1 MELGHMS
8 GPSARS
14 PESSPMR
21 QRAKAVLL
29 LLIGAL
35 NLALWLQPGPVVQY
49 VARDEPTLLG
59 YYSVER
65 FSANVAVL
73 LLSATASWLLLSTA
87 PLRPRM
93 LKLASVALAV
103 AVTLVAGEYI
113 VRALTPAPQYVL
125 HADMRHRQPDSRV
138 QAVFRDR
145 PEAVRSYPRRP
156 PGYGDVPLVVAT
168 DERGFRNPARLGN
181 VDIVVI
187 GDSFVEGPEVDY
199 EQLWTVRLSHASAL
213 SVYNMGTAGE
223 NVGGYVAKMERF
235 APTLHPQTVILMI
248 YEGNDLR
255 GFRAAKRSWLKDSR
269 LRARLKNLLIER
281 LGPVNAGAPFA
292 RAEIVDWLPL
302 AVRADGGVAHYAFTP
317 RNVGDLART
326 REEFENHRGWHQL
339 RASIEAVHELARR
352 HGVRLILAYAPSKV
366 KVLLP
371 LVADRLPADKV
382 LAFALLHA
390 SKMPASKLAVND
402 GEAFLEQVRRD
413 IQVPE
418 AAVRKLCTQ
427 RGIEFVSLTED
438 LRRAT
443 AQGRQTYYTYDQHWS
458 PIGHEVVADSLYE
471 YLRRSGGVAGFR
483 NPPSALAARPG
494 AQAQAA
500 AP

>member
-1 MELGHMS
+1 MGLGHVS

-14 PESSPMR
+14 PESSPMH
-21 QRAKAVLL
+21 QPTKALLL

-65 FSANVAVL
+65 FTANVAVL
-73 LLSATASWLLLSTA
+73 LLSATAAWLLLSTA
-87 PLRPRM
+87 PLRQHM
-93 LKLASVALAV
+93 LKLASVTLAV
-103 AVTLVAGEYI
+103 AVSLVAGEYL
-113 VRALTPAPQYVL
+113 VRALSPAPQYVI

-145 PEAVRSYPRRP
+145 PEAARSYPRRP
-156 PGYGDVPLVVAT
+156 PGYGDVPLVVTT
-168 DERGFRNPARLGN
+168 DARGFRNPPRLGKT
-181 VDIVVI
+181 DIVVI

-213 SVYNMGTAGE
+213 TVYNMGTAGE
-223 NVGGYVAKMERF
+223 NVGGYAAKMERF
-235 APTLHPQTVILMI
+235 ALTLRPQTVILMI

-255 GFRAAKRSWLKDSR
+255 GFRAAKRSLLKDSR
-269 LRARLKNLLIER
+269 LRARLKRLLIDR
-281 LGPVNAGAPFA
+281 LGPVNADAPFD
-292 RAEIVDWLPL
+292 RTEIVDWLPL

-317 RNVGDLART
+317 RNIGDLARSQ
-326 REEFENHRGWHQL
+326 EEFENHRGWQQL
-339 RASIEAVHELARR
+339 RDSIETVHELARR

-366 KVLLP
+366 NVVLP
-371 LVADRLPADKV
+371 LVAERLPADKV

-390 SKMPASKLAVND
+390 SKLPASKLELND
-402 GEAFLEQVRRD
+402 GEMFLEQVLRD
-413 IQVPE
+413 RQVPE
-418 AAVRKLCTQ
+418 AAVRALCAQ
-427 RGIEFVSLTED
+427 RGIEYVSLTEP

-443 AQGRQTYYTYDQHWS
+443 ARGRQTYYTYDQHWS
-458 PIGHEVVADSLYE
+458 PIGHEIVADILAA
-471 YLRRSGGVAGFR
+471 YLRRSGDAAGFR
-483 NPPSALAARPG
+483 DPQSAPVGHAGARPR
-494 AQAQAA
+494 AA